1 MIEVKEG
8 ITQLLE
14 ETYGDTNK
22 GKEINKT
29 AQDLKREGEPTK
41 ETQTEETWE

>member
-8 ITQLLE
+8 MTQPLE

-29 AQDLKREGEPTK
+29 AQDLKWERESTK
-41 ETQTEETWE
+41 ETQTEET